1 MIIGVIGGNEIGLS
15 FALLCEKNGYN
26 VIFSDSDE
34 DFIFNLNHKICITN
48 EPMVQ
53 SMILSSV
60 NFSATTDNLELM
72 KNSDM
77 IFTFVP
83 TPQSIEGN
91 LDTKNVFDVMS
102 NFYSLS
108 SLDVPLYNKKFIV
121 CSTTNPGDVG
131 QIQTRLYP
139 YNVQVAYVSEF
150 TSKGDIVKGFQQSDI
165 LLVGTEYQEFANEL
179 IGLYTKI
186 QTTPLNVY
194 MMSIKAAEITKISI
208 NSLIATKITYANM
221 LGETMINSGI
231 EDEINMVLSA
241 VCGDSKID
249 KKHLKYGFGFGGPS
263 IPKDNR
269 VFGNYLNSVGL
280 DFNLP
285 LTIND
290 YNKKHSEFLKHYYT
304 QKNSDKTIPFIMDGI
319 SHNKGFDVVEESQQF
334 QLCIDLLDEGYTLY
348 VIEINEITKKL
359 TSLSDS
365 YSNRLKFFKPG
376 TTPQGYKIN
385 LQ

>member
-1 MIIGVIGGNEIGLS
+1 MIIGVIGGSEVGLS
-15 FALLCEKNGYN
+15 FALLCEKIGYD
-26 VIFSDSDE
+26 VIVSDVEE
-34 DFIFNLNHKICITN
+34 DYIYNLNNKICLIN

-53 SMILSSV
+53 SMLLSST
-60 NFSATTDNLELM
+60 NFSATTDNMELM
-72 KNSDM
+72 KISDM
-77 IFTFVP
+77 IFTFIS

-150 TSKGDIVKGFQQSDI
+150 TSKGDIVKGFQQSDV
-165 LLVGTEYQEFANEL
+165 LLIGTEYQEFANEL

-186 QTTPLNVY
+186 QTTPLNAYV
-194 MMSIKAAEITKISI
+194 MSIKAAEITKIGI

-231 EDEINMVLSA
+231 EDEINMVLTA

-249 KKHLKYGFGFGGPS
+249 KKHIKYGFGFGGPS

-269 VFGNYLNSVGL
+269 VFGYYLNSVGV

-290 YNKKHSEFLKHYYT
+290 YNKKHSEFLKNYYT
-304 QKNSDKTIPFIMDGI
+304 QKNPDRTIPFVMDGI
-319 SHNKGFDVVEESQQF
+319 SHKKGFDVVEESQQF
-334 QLCIDLLDEGYTLY
+334 QLCVDLLGEGYTLY

-359 TSLSDS
+359 TSMSDS

-376 TTPQGYKIN
+376 TTPQGYKIT
-385 LQ
+385 L

>member
-1 MIIGVIGGNEIGLS
+1 MIIGVIGGSEVGLS
-15 FALLCEKNGYN
+15 FALLCEKIGYN
-26 VIFSDSDE
+26 VIVSDIEE
-34 DFIFNLNHKICITN
+34 DYIYNLNNKICLTN

-53 SMILSSV
+53 SMLLSST
-60 NFSATTDNLELM
+60 NFSATTDNMELM
-72 KNSDM
+72 KISDM
-77 IFTFVP
+77 IFTFIS

-108 SLDVPLYNKKFIV
+108 SLDIPLYNKKFIV

-131 QIQTRLYP
+131 QIQTRLHP

-150 TSKGDIVKGFQQSDI
+150 TSKGEIVKGFQQSDV
-165 LLVGTEYQEFANEL
+165 LLIGTEYQEFANEL

-186 QTTPLNVY
+186 QTTPVNAYV
-194 MMSIKAAEITKISI
+194 MSIKAAEITKIGI

-231 EDEINMVLSA
+231 EDEINMVLTA

-249 KKHLKYGFGFGGPS
+249 KKHLKYGVGFGGPS

-269 VFGNYLNSVGL
+269 VFGNYLNLVGV

-290 YNKKHSEFLKHYYT
+290 YNKKHSEFLKNYYI
-304 QKNSDKTIPFIMDGI
+304 QKNPDRTIPFVMDGI
-319 SHNKGFDVVEESQQF
+319 SHKKGFDVVEESQQF
-334 QLCIDLLDEGYTLY
+334 QLCVDLLGEGYTLY

-359 TSLSDS
+359 TSMSDS
-365 YSNRLKFFKPG
+365 YSNRLKFFKPN
-376 TTPQGYKIN
+376 TNPQGYKIN
-385 LQ
+385 L

>member
-1 MIIGVIGGNEIGLS
+1 MIIGVIGGTDMGLS
-15 FALLCEKNGYN
+15 FALLCEKIGYN
-26 VIFSDSDE
+26 VIFSDSEE
-34 DFIFNLNHKICITN
+34 DYIYNLNNKICTTN

-53 SMILSSV
+53 SMLLSSV

-77 IFTFVP
+77 IFTFIP

-108 SLDVPLYNKKFIV
+108 SLDVPLYDKKFIV

-150 TSKGDIVKGFQQSDI
+150 TSKGDIVKGFQQSDV
-165 LLVGTEYQEFANEL
+165 LLIGTEYQEFANEL
-179 IGLYTKI
+179 VGFYTKI
-186 QTTPLNVY
+186 QTTPVNAY
-194 MMSIKAAEITKISI
+194 IMSIKAAEITKIGI

-231 EDEINMVLSA
+231 EDEINMVLTA

-249 KKHLKYGFGFGGPS
+249 KKYLKYGVGFGGPS

-269 VFGNYLNSVGL
+269 VFGNYLNSVGV

-285 LTIND
+285 LTVD
-290 YNKKHSEFLKHYYT
+290 GYNKKHSEFLKLYYM
-304 QKNSDKTIPFIMDGI
+304 QKNPDKTIPFVMNGI
-319 SHNKGFDVVEESQQF
+319 SHKKGFDVVEESQQF

-365 YSNRLKFFKPG
+365 YSNRLKFFKPN
-376 TTPQGYKIN
+376 TNPQGYKIN
-385 LQ
+385 L

>member
-1 MIIGVIGGNEIGLS
+1 MIIGVIGGSEVGLS
-15 FALLCEKNGYN
+15 FALLCEKIGYN
-26 VIFSDSDE
+26 VIVSDIEE
-34 DFIFNLNHKICITN
+34 DYIYNLNNKICLTN

-53 SMILSSV
+53 SMLLSST
-60 NFSATTDNLELM
+60 NFSATTDNMELM
-72 KNSDM
+72 KISDM
-77 IFTFVP
+77 IFTFIP

-108 SLDVPLYNKKFIV
+108 SLDIPLYNKKFIV

-131 QIQTRLYP
+131 QIQTRLHP

-150 TSKGDIVKGFQQSDI
+150 TSKGEIVKGFQQSDV
-165 LLVGTEYQEFANEL
+165 LLIGTEYQEFANEL

-186 QTTPLNVY
+186 QTTPVNAYV
-194 MMSIKAAEITKISI
+194 MSIKAAEITKIGI

-231 EDEINMVLSA
+231 EDEINMVLTA

-249 KKHLKYGFGFGGPS
+249 KKHLKYGVGFGGPS

-269 VFGNYLNSVGL
+269 VFGNYLNLVGV

-290 YNKKHSEFLKHYYT
+290 YNKKHSEFLKNYYI
-304 QKNSDKTIPFIMDGI
+304 QKNPDRTIPFVMDGI
-319 SHNKGFDVVEESQQF
+319 SHKKGFDVVEESQQF
-334 QLCIDLLDEGYTLY
+334 QLCVDLLGEGYTLY

-359 TSLSDS
+359 TSMSDS
-365 YSNRLKFFKPG
+365 YSNRLKFFKPN
-376 TTPQGYKIN
+376 TNPQGYKIN
-385 LQ
+385 L

>member
-319 SHNKGFDVVEESQQF
+319 SHKKGFDVVEESQQF

>member
-1 MIIGVIGGNEIGLS
+1 MIIGVIGGSEVGLS
-15 FALLCEKNGYN
+15 FALLCEKIGYD
-26 VIFSDSDE
+26 VIVSDVEE
-34 DFIFNLNHKICITN
+34 DYIYNLNNKICLIN

-53 SMILSSV
+53 SMLLSST
-60 NFSATTDNLELM
+60 NFSATTDNMELM
-72 KNSDM
+72 KISDM
-77 IFTFVP
+77 IFTFIP

-150 TSKGDIVKGFQQSDI
+150 TSKGDIVKGFQQSDV
-165 LLVGTEYQEFANEL
+165 LLIGTEYQEFANEL

-186 QTTPLNVY
+186 QTTPLNAYV
-194 MMSIKAAEITKISI
+194 MSIKAAEITKIGI

-231 EDEINMVLSA
+231 EDEINMVLTA

-249 KKHLKYGFGFGGPS
+249 KKHIKYGFGFGGPS

-269 VFGNYLNSVGL
+269 VFGNYLNSVGV

-290 YNKKHSEFLKHYYT
+290 YNKKHSEFLKNYYT
-304 QKNSDKTIPFIMDGI
+304 QKNPDRTIPFVMDGI
-319 SHNKGFDVVEESQQF
+319 SHKKGFDVVEESQQF
-334 QLCIDLLDEGYTLY
+334 QLCVDLLGEGYTLY

-359 TSLSDS
+359 TSMSDS

-376 TTPQGYKIN
+376 TTPQGYKIT
-385 LQ
+385 L

>member
-15 FALLCEKNGYN
+15 FSLLCEKHGYK

-34 DFIFNLNHKICITN
+34 DFIYNLNQKICITN

-53 SMILSSV
+53 SMLLDSI

-91 LDTKNVFDVMS
+91 FDTKNVFDVIS

-108 SLDVPLYNKKFIV
+108 SLNIPLHEKKFIV

-139 YNVQVAYVSEF
+139 YNIQVAYVSEF
-150 TSKGDIVKGFQQSDI
+150 TSKGDIVKGFQQSDV
-165 LLVGTEYQEFANEL
+165 LLIGTEYQELSNEL
-179 IGLYTKI
+179 VGIYTKI
-186 QTTPLNVY
+186 QTSPLNAY
-194 MMSIKAAEITKISI
+194 IMSIKSAEITKIAI

-221 LGETMINSGI
+221 LGELMINSGV
-231 EDEINMVLSA
+231 EDEINMVLTA

-249 KKHLKYGFGFGGPS
+249 KKYLKYGFGFGGPS

-269 VFGNYLNSVGL
+269 VFGNYLNSVGIN
-280 DFNLP
+280 FNLP
-285 LTIND
+285 QTID
-290 YNKKHSEFLKHYYT
+290 DFNKKHSTFLKDYFI
-304 QKNSDKTIPFIMDGI
+304 QKNPDKSIPFVMDGI
-319 SHNKGFDVVEESQQF
+319 SHKKGFDIMEESQQF
-334 QLCIDLLDEGYTLY
+334 QLCIDLLDEGYNLY
-348 VIEINEITKKL
+348 VIETNEIIKKL
-359 TSLSDS
+359 ISLSDS
-365 YSNRLKFFKPG
+365 YNNRLKFFKPG
-376 TTPQGYKIN
+376 TIPQGYKIN
-385 LQ
+385 L

>member
-1 MIIGVIGGNEIGLS
+1 
-15 FALLCEKNGYN
+15 
-26 VIFSDSDE
+26 
-34 DFIFNLNHKICITN
+34 
-48 EPMVQ
+48 MVQ
-53 SMILSSV
+53 SMLLSST
-60 NFSATTDNLELM
+60 NFSATTDNMELM
-72 KNSDM
+72 KISDM
-77 IFTFVP
+77 IFTFIS

-150 TSKGDIVKGFQQSDI
+150 TSKGDIVKGFQQSDV
-165 LLVGTEYQEFANEL
+165 LLIGTEYQEFANEL

-186 QTTPLNVY
+186 QTTPLNAYV
-194 MMSIKAAEITKISI
+194 MSIKAAEITKIGI

-231 EDEINMVLSA
+231 EDEINMVLTA

-249 KKHLKYGFGFGGPS
+249 KKHIKYGFGFGGPS

-269 VFGNYLNSVGL
+269 VFGNYLNSVGV

-290 YNKKHSEFLKHYYT
+290 YNKKHSEFLKNYYT
-304 QKNSDKTIPFIMDGI
+304 QKNPDRTIPFVMDGI
-319 SHNKGFDVVEESQQF
+319 SHKKGFDVVEESQQF
-334 QLCIDLLDEGYTLY
+334 QLCVDLLGEGYTLY

-359 TSLSDS
+359 TSMSDS

-376 TTPQGYKIN
+376 TTPQGYKIT
-385 LQ
+385 L

>member
-1 MIIGVIGGNEIGLS
+1 MIIGVIGGKEVGLS
-15 FALLCEKNGYN
+15 FALLCEKIGYN
-26 VIFSDSDE
+26 VIFSDSEE
-34 DFIFNLNHKICITN
+34 DYIYNLNNKICITN

-53 SMILSSV
+53 SMLLSSV

-77 IFTFVP
+77 IFTFIP

-150 TSKGDIVKGFQQSDI
+150 TSKGDIVKGFQQSDV
-165 LLVGTEYQEFANEL
+165 LLIGTEYQEFANEL
-179 IGLYTKI
+179 IGLYTKV
-186 QTTPLNVY
+186 QTTPVNAYV
-194 MMSIKAAEITKISI
+194 MSIKAAEITKIGI

-231 EDEINMVLSA
+231 EDEINMVLTA

-249 KKHLKYGFGFGGPS
+249 KKYLKYGVGFGGPS

-269 VFGNYLNSVGL
+269 VFGNYLNSVRV
-280 DFNLP
+280 DVNLP
-285 LTIND
+285 LTIDD
-290 YNKKHSEFLKHYYT
+290 YNKKHSEFLKHYYI
-304 QKNSDKTIPFIMDGI
+304 QKNPDKTIPFVMNGI
-319 SHNKGFDVVEESQQF
+319 SHKKGFDVVEESQQF

-365 YSNRLKFFKPG
+365 YSNRLKFFKPN
-376 TTPQGYKIN
+376 TNPQGYKIN
-385 LQ
+385 LL